1 MITIR
6 QLERLWMMQ
15 QFDRMIRLF
24 LEMRRESSVRLV
36 CELSRAVPAAALS
49 VVRLDELSQAHN
61 PFAQKM
67 IRTIVASQEADGGWG
82 DPLTTALCL
91 KALLCSKGDGLAIQR
106 AVDHLAALQR
116 SEGLWPRVALR
127 RMPADPFVTAFILF
141 HLADEERFTRAI
153 SIDETMAWFE
163 ANAQNLDHETGRLWR
178 AISLRRRARAE
189 AALVWS

>member
-15 QFDRMIRLF
+15 QFDRIVRLF
-24 LEMRRESSVRLV
+24 LEMRTESSVRLV
-36 CELSRAVPAAALS
+36 CELSRAVPAAALA

-82 DPLTTALCL
+82 EPMTTALCL
-91 KALLCSKGDGLAIQR
+91 KALLCGKGDGLAIQR
-106 AVDHLAALQR
+106 AIDHLAALQR
-116 SEGLWPRVALR
+116 PEGLWPRVPLR
-127 RMPADPFVTAFILF
+127 RMPADPFVSAFVLF
-141 HLADEERFTRAI
+141 QLADEERFTRVV
-153 SIDETMAWFE
+153 STEETLAWFE
-163 ANAQNLDHETGRLWR
+163 ANAESLDHETGRLWR

>member
-6 QLERLWMMQ
+6 QLERHWMIQ
-15 QFDRMIRLF
+15 QFDRMVRLF
-24 LEMRRESSVRLV
+24 LEMRTESSVRLM
-36 CELSRAVPAAALS
+36 CELSRAVPAAAMA
-49 VVRLDELSQAHN
+49 VVRLDELSQSHN

-82 DPLTTALCL
+82 EPLTTALCL
-91 KALLCSKGDGLAIQR
+91 KALLCCKGDGLAIQR
-106 AVDHLAALQR
+106 AIDHLASLQR
-116 SEGLWPRVALR
+116 PEGLWPRVPLR

-141 HLADEERFTRAI
+141 HLADEERFTQAI
-153 SIDETMAWFE
+153 SIDEALAWFQ
-163 ANAQNLDHETGRLWR
+163 ANVENLDQETARLWR

>member
-15 QFDRMIRLF
+15 QFDRMVRLF
-24 LEMRRESSVRLV
+24 LEMRTESSVRLV
-36 CELSRAVPAAALS
+36 CELSRAVPAAALA
-49 VVRLDELSQAHN
+49 VVRLDELSQAHT

-67 IRTIVASQEADGGWG
+67 IRTIIASQEADGGWG

-91 KALLCSKGDGLAIQR
+91 KALLTSKGDGLAIQR
-106 AVDHLAALQR
+106 AIDHLASLR
-116 SEGLWPRVALR
+116 RPEGLWPRVPLR

-141 HLADEERFTRAI
+141 HLADEERFAQAI
-153 SIDETMAWFE
+153 AIDETIMWFE
-163 ANAQNLDHETGRLWR
+163 ANAESLDVETGRLWR